1 MLTPKT
7 SRKKEDPVHKPAGG
21 GGALLST
28 QPKDTMTKQRT
39 IKIGSR
45 VTATTN
51 HGRRV
56 EGIVRHITDVGKN
69 GAWYHV
75 GTKDGGLYGVRASRI
90 E

>member
-1 MLTPKT
+1 M
-7 SRKKEDPVHKPAGG
+7 S
-21 GGALLST
+21 
-28 QPKDTMTKQRT
+28 KQRT

-51 HGRRV
+51 HGLRV
-56 EGIVRHITDVGKN
+56 EGIVRRITDTGKN

-75 GTKDGGLYGVRASRI
+75 GTKGGGLYGVRASHI